1 MIKRCKEE
9 IEIEIDKYIADI
21 FWLIK
26 FYLYNILP
34 LNIKIRINK
43 FNERFCIINKVGR
56 IKKIIKG
63 SWLINIA

>member
-26 FYLYNILP
+26 FYLYYMLP
-34 LNIKIRINK
+34 SSIKIRIYK
-43 FNERFCIINKVGR
+43 FNERFCKINKVGR

>member
-26 FYLYNILP
+26 FYLYNMLP
-34 LNIKIRINK
+34 LSIKIRIYKSLCYSENLK
-43 FNERFCIINKVGR
+43 
-56 IKKIIKG
+56 
-63 SWLINIA
+63 LI